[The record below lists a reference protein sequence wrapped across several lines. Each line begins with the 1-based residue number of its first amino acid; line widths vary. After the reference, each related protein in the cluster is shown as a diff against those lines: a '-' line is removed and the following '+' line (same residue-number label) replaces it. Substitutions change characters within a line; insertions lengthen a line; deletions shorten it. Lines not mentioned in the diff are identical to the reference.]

1 MKNSLTPARIEPAT
15 FRFVAQYLNHCAT
28 AVPNPSYKP
37 LKLGPLRD
45 PEQSVRNY
53 YYSLRNSVEEHGS
66 DLLRVGSLKPLVLR
80 LKLLLPL
87 LFLFLS

>member
-1 MKNSLTPARIEPAT
+1 
-15 FRFVAQYLNHCAT
+15 
-28 AVPNPSYKP
+28 
-37 LKLGPLRD
+37 LGPLRD